1 MVMTAGS
8 TDLRKV
14 AEAGGGGLPQAKL
27 RKYASEM
34 GSITRWVSV
43 YLARSC
49 GRFLGFASSSH
60 GDAGSTPTFA
70 VGCGMCSRVAMID
83 CDLQRFFVVWRFMSW
98 PITSYV

>member
-14 AEAGGGGLPQAKL
+14 AEASGGGVPQAKL

-43 YLARSC
+43 YL
-49 GRFLGFASSSH
+49 GWNHVGASLVLR
-60 GDAGSTPTFA
+60 AEI
-70 VGCGMCSRVAMID
+70 MEMRVVHQPLLWVVA
-83 CDLQRFFVVWRFMSW
+83 CAVVWR
-98 PITSYV
+98 